1 VRPEIARRITPV
13 DMNIVY
19 QRMDAA
25 DPNQNFDL
33 IIGTNI
39 FIYYGAFEQSLA
51 RANLAAMLKPGGFV
65 LSNDLLADKV
75 PSRLEQAHVTTIDV
89 RSDPQI
95 IEHVY
100 CYRRQP

>member
-1 VRPEIARRITPV
+1 
-13 DMNIVY
+13 MNIVF
-19 QRMDAA
+19 QQMNTA
-25 DPNQNFDL
+25 DPDQKFDL

-51 RANLAAMLKPGGFV
+51 RANLSAMLKPGGFA
-65 LSNDLLADKV
+65 LSNDLLADKA
-75 PSRLEQAHVTTIDV
+75 PSSLRQVHQTDIEV

-100 CYRRQP
+100 CYQRNP

>member
-1 VRPEIARRITPV
+1 
-13 DMNIVY
+13 
-19 QRMDAA
+19 MDEA
-25 DPNQNFDL
+25 DTDQKFDL

-51 RANLAAMLKPGGFV
+51 RANLAGMLKPGRFV

-75 PSRLEQAHVTTIDV
+75 PSQLDLAHVTTINV
-89 RSDPQI
+89 RTDPQI
-95 IEHVY
+95 IEHMY